1 MSKIVTFFRQHFLLF
16 LFLALSIPLLSY
28 RLLQVPTG
36 LTVDE
41 AAFAYNATLLS
52 KTLHDENGR
61 FLPLFVL
68 SIEGKDWRQP
78 LTQYYQTFFF
88 KLFGAT
94 VYNLRF
100 SSVIL
105 TLISAFLLY
114 ILIDLFLESKILS
127 LLSLP
132 LFLTIPI
139 VFIQSHYGLDNNMT
153 LPFTIL
159 WLIGLFQ
166 FTKTKKSSWLLFS
179 AFSLG
184 IAFYTYKGM
193 RAVVPVWTALTCFYL
208 WRQYSFKSAF
218 KFGLFILPFFA
229 IIPLLQVKYP
239 GAVFNGQ
246 RPSLMT
252 YYDFFYPYI
261 STFDP
266 GFLFITGDSTP
277 FHSTSHHGMFL
288 LATLPFFIA
297 GIYTCLR
304 QKNHFY
310 HFILLSF
317 FSTPVLMGF
326 VESVHRASRLMCL
339 IPAFVFLS
347 LLGIQ
352 YLWSQKFFLSHSLA
366 IILLILILFNFT
378 DFFNFYHH
386 DYAKVTENIFG
397 KLDYYQSFEFLQKES
412 RSLNLKPAIS
422 QDLLNSFGETGK
434 FYEAAYIPSYLQ
446 KYPSDALYPTDIL
459 LMSDRENIPGLTQV
473 AHFQN
478 YFFHRAN

>member
-1 MSKIVTFFRQHFLLF
+1 MSKIVSFFRQHFLLF
-16 LFLALSIPLLSY
+16 LFLALSIPLLNY
-28 RLLQVPTG
+28 HLLQVPSG

-78 LTQYYQTFFF
+78 VTQYYQTLFF
-88 KLFGAT
+88 KLFGAN
-94 VYNLRF
+94 VFNLRF

-105 TLISAFLLY
+105 TIFTAILLY
-114 ILIDLFLESKILS
+114 ILINLLLKSRLLS
-127 LLSLP
+127 LLSVP
-132 LFLTIPI
+132 LFITIPI

-153 LPFTIL
+153 IPFTIL

-166 FTKTKKSSWLLFS
+166 FTKTKKSSWLLLS

-184 IAFYTYKGM
+184 TAFYTYKGM
-193 RAVVPVWTALTCFYL
+193 RAVVPVWASLTCLYL
-208 WRQYSFKSAF
+208 WRQYFFKSAF

-246 RPSLMT
+246 RPSMMT

-261 STFDP
+261 SSFDP
-266 GFLFITGDSTP
+266 GFLFITGDATP

-288 LATLPFFIA
+288 LATLPLFIA

-317 FSTPVLMGF
+317 FSAPVLMGF

-339 IPAFVFLS
+339 VPAFVFLIV
-347 LLGIQ
+347 LGFQ
-352 YLWSQKFFLSHSLA
+352 YFWSQKFIFSRPLVFVLVALCFL
-366 IILLILILFNFT
+366 NFV
-378 DFFNFYHH
+378 DFFHFYHN
-386 DYAKVTENIFG
+386 DYAKLTIGLFG

-412 RSLNLKPAIS
+412 KNLNLNPAIS
-422 QDLLNSFGETGK
+422 QDLLNCFGETGK
-434 FYEAAYIPSYLQ
+434 FYESAYISSSLE
-446 KYPSDALYPTDIL
+446 KYPSDALYPSNIL

-473 AHFQN
+473 AYFQN
-478 YFFHRAN
+478 YYFHKTN